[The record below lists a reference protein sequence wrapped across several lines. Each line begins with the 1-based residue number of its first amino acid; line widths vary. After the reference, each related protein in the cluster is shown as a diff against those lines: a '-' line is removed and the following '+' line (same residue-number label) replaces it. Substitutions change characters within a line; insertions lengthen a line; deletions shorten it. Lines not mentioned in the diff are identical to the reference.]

1 MAKRPNYL
9 LGFGERLTES
19 VEIKGGGG
27 DKIPPYPFSEAK
39 ARLAR
44 MLDST
49 VSELTSLP
57 ESACP
62 NGETVAS
69 ITLHPEY
76 FAKSHYPGGLLRE
89 TGLRNVGSR
98 ARSLKPEKRSRG
110 REPEEM
116 VTTQLFVAGARS
128 SFERFAQSLPN
139 WSETRSESKQL
150 AGIEEIAAVAPGSR
164 VKPMPNADEV
174 PLEVVLHASESR
186 RDQFILRGFRSY
198 LEELELQADLDHL
211 FFAGRLCF
219 LRMYAPPTAT
229 QKIAQFSFLRV
240 LRQMPKLRV
249 TRPILRG
256 SPPRPRKAEFPDS
269 EPIDPNLRVAVF
281 DGGIPE
287 GSPLLTWA
295 DAHNA
300 PGVGDP
306 HPDLLWHG
314 ETVTSALLF
323 GSPDA
328 GPLTQPVCHVDH
340 YRVLDTNSERDPFE
354 LHDVLDRITTVL
366 DTRPYEFV
374 SLSIGPTLEVD
385 DEEVHAW
392 TAVLDDRLSEGRCLA
407 TIAAGN
413 TGHEPE
419 DPVLQPWRVQVPSDC
434 VNALTVGA
442 TDRKS
447 GEWNRAQYSSR
458 GPGRSPGIVKPDL
471 VTFGG
476 SEAERFWV
484 CDPDTAGRLI
494 TTAGTSYA
502 APSAMRDA
510 ATVRAHFGSVLSPL
524 AIKALLIHGTEDG
537 GHTRDHV
544 GWGRL
549 VGDPGALVTCP
560 DGCARIVYQDEITA
574 SKFRRIHIPM
584 PRDGLKGDV
593 YITATFCF
601 ATDIDPEHP
610 GNYTRSGLEVR
621 FRPNMDKFSNEDAV
635 HPMTAEF
642 FRPAKLYPEEQELR
656 KDAHKWETCLHARR
670 RKRSSSLNQ
679 PVFDIHHNARSQGHD
694 DSAPHKIRYA
704 LAITVEAP
712 RVSDLYDRIVRAYPA
727 LLEPLNPVIELPV
740 RV

>member
-27 DKIPPYPFSEAK
+27 DKLPPYPFDESKE
-39 ARLAR
+39 RLAR
-44 MLDST
+44 MLDTT
-49 VSELTSLP
+49 VGVLNSLP

-76 FAKSHYPGGLLRE
+76 FAKSHYPGGLLQE

-98 ARSLKPEKRSRG
+98 SRTLKPEKRSRG

-139 WSETRSESKQL
+139 WSETRSESKHL
-150 AGIEEIAAVAPGSR
+150 PAIEEIAAVDPASR
-164 VKPMPNADEV
+164 VKPLPDEKAV

-186 RDQFILRGFRSY
+186 RDRFIVHGFQSY
-198 LEELELQADLDHL
+198 LEELELEADMERL

-219 LRMYAPPTAT
+219 LRMYAPSAAT
-229 QKIAQFSFLRV
+229 ERIAQFSFLRV

-256 SPPRPRKAEFPDS
+256 NPPRPRNAEFPDG
-269 EPIDPNLRVAVF
+269 EPTDPNLRVAVF

-287 GSPLLTWA
+287 GSPLLAWA
-295 DAHNA
+295 DSHNV

-323 GSPDA
+323 GSPGE
-328 GPLTQPVCHVDH
+328 GPLNKPVCQVDH
-340 YRVLDTNSERDPFE
+340 YRVLDTDSENDPFE
-354 LHDVLDRITTVL
+354 LHDVLERITTVL

-385 DEEVHAW
+385 DEDVHAW
-392 TAVLDDRLSEGRCLA
+392 TAVLDERLSEGRCLA

-413 TGHEPE
+413 TGLEPK
-419 DPVLQPWRVQVPSDC
+419 DPVLRPWRVQVPSDC

-442 TDRKS
+442 SDRKS
-447 GEWNRAQYSSR
+447 GEWNRAPYSSR

-476 SEAERFWV
+476 SDTERFWV
-484 CDPDTAGRLI
+484 CDPDMPGRLI

-502 APSAMRDA
+502 TPSAMRDA

-524 AIKALLIHGTEDG
+524 AIKALLIHCTEDG
-537 GHTRDHV
+537 GHTKDQV

-549 VGDPGALVTCP
+549 AGDPDALVTCP

-574 SKFRRIHIPM
+574 SKFRRIRIPM
-584 PRDGLKGDV
+584 PRDGLVGDV

-601 ATDIDPEHP
+601 ATGIDPEHP

-621 FRPNMDKFSNEDAV
+621 FRPDMDTFSNKEAV
-635 HPMTAEF
+635 HPATAEF
-642 FRPAKLYPEEQELR
+642 FRPAKLYPDEQELR
-656 KDAHKWETCLHARR
+656 KDAHKWETCLHARK
-670 RKRSSSLNQ
+670 RKRSSSLNK
-679 PVFDIHHNARSQGHD
+679 PVFDIHYNARSQGHD
-694 DSAPHKIRYA
+694 DSAPRKIRYA

-712 RVSDLYDRIVRAYPA
+712 RVKDLYDRIVRAYPA

-740 RV
+740 RI